1 MINLVQ
7 TYSHGDNFTGARR
20 SSVHHQAQV
29 THDDNDY
36 HDRYDDDNDDDHH
49 KIKMMLSE
57 GATANNPL
65 PYYPARL
72 SINPESWSLLSR
84 YRLPSR

>member
-1 MINLVQ
+1 M
-7 TYSHGDNFTGARR
+7 TD
-20 SSVHHQAQV
+20 
-29 THDDNDY
+29 DDNDD
-36 HDRYDDDNDDDHH
+36 HDRYNDDHDRYNDDNDDHHDQDCNDDDHH

-57 GATANNPL
+57 GTTANNPL

-84 YRLPSR
+84 YRLPSG